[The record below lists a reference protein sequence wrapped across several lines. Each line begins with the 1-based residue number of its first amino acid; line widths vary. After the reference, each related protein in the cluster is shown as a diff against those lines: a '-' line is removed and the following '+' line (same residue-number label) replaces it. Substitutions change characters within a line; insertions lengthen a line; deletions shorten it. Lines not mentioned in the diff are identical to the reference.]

1 MHRKGPRRAQSASP
15 HTMIFQVKEEQE
27 LLSFLLEALAKHSR
41 NSVKS
46 ILSRGQARV
55 DGIVITR
62 HDHQLHP
69 GQSVEIM
76 KNKAAKG
83 ESELEGISILFED
96 EDLLVIDKEAGL
108 LSVAAKDKKEMT
120 AFSQAAS
127 YVRKMDPKNR
137 IFIVHRLDRDTSGV
151 LVFAKNEAT
160 KLQLQN
166 NWNELV
172 RRREYTALVEGK
184 VKKDEGTIKSWLKET
199 KTFKIYSSPI
209 DNGGQLAITHYRKI
223 RSNQQFSLLE
233 VLLDTGRKNQIRVH
247 MEEIGHP
254 IVGDRKYGSSIN
266 PIKRLGLHASAV
278 EVIHPKTG
286 ELMRFESEVPEVFYR
301 KCK

>member
-1 MHRKGPRRAQSASP
+1 MRKKGPRGAQSSSP
-15 HTMIFQVKEEQE
+15 HTSIFQVKEEQE
-27 LLSFLLEALAKHSR
+27 LLPFLLEVLTSSR

-46 ILSRGQARV
+46 ILTRGQASV
-55 DGIVITR
+55 DGVVVTR
-62 HDHQLHP
+62 HDHQLQP
-69 GQSVEIM
+69 GQRVEIV

-127 YVRKMDPKNR
+127 YVRKMDPKSR

-151 LVFAKNEAT
+151 LVFAKNEAI
-160 KLQLQN
+160 KQQLQN

-184 VKKDEGTIKSWLKET
+184 MKKDEGTIKSWLKET
-199 KTFKIYSSPI
+199 KTFKIYSSPV

-247 MEEIGHP
+247 MEDIGHP

-286 ELMRFESEVPEVFYR
+286 ELMRFESDVPEVFYR